1 MSKQI
6 WKNISSGWMQI
17 FLSLLFTMFITPIVV
32 NTLGREMYG
41 LWILIFN
48 MVGYLY
54 LADFGITNSISRLY
68 SKYNI
73 LEDKKKLGSLI
84 YTIYIIIILIDVLII
99 FLSFIFY
106 KPIMIFL
113 NIGDNFASIFTILFI
128 IATIE
133 VLIQMVLRVNIGILQ
148 GIHKF
153 NITYNFNSIN
163 VFVKFILIYFLI
175 YIEYFNIFTYTIVTS
190 GTKLIVNMFSFYI
203 IKTELSKINRKIDRE
218 IFKEMAS
225 LGSSSLIISLA
236 ISLYINVPILLF
248 GKLFSI
254 ENVILYSIPMSL
266 MLIVSKFI
274 NMIFVIM
281 GPKVSELKALDSENK
296 IYNISL
302 LGINISLLINFL
314 SIIFF
319 IFFVEDILKLWL
331 GDKELNLKD
340 FIIMYNISILLMT
353 SLMLENIQK
362 INNIIY
368 KSVGLHW
375 LATWDIVIS
384 IGLLFVL
391 VLFFYEIFGEYVF
404 ALSMVFVGGFR
415 FLFYKYIGRDKI
427 STASHSIFII
437 ILHLIGLSVLYYY
450 INNFMIVFYIKIL
463 LFLFI
468 FIFYGS
474 IYYLYIIKPLV
485 KKIRFKEG
493 E

>member
-1 MSKQI
+1 
-6 WKNISSGWMQI
+6 
-17 FLSLLFTMFITPIVV
+17 
-32 NTLGREMYG
+32 
-41 LWILIFN
+41 
-48 MVGYLY
+48 
-54 LADFGITNSISRLY
+54 
-68 SKYNI
+68 
-73 LEDKKKLGSLI
+73 
-84 YTIYIIIILIDVLII
+84 
-99 FLSFIFY
+99 
-106 KPIMIFL
+106 
-113 NIGDNFASIFTILFI
+113 
-128 IATIE
+128 
-133 VLIQMVLRVNIGILQ
+133 
-148 GIHKF
+148 
-153 NITYNFNSIN
+153 
-163 VFVKFILIYFLI
+163 
-175 YIEYFNIFTYTIVTS
+175 
-190 GTKLIVNMFSFYI
+190 MFSFYI
-203 IKTELSKINRKIDRE
+203 IKSELAKINRKIDRE

-281 GPKVSELKALDSENK
+281 GPKVSELKALGSENK

-331 GDKELNLKD
+331 GAKELNLED

-391 VLFFYEIFGEYVF
+391 VLFFHEIFGEYIF
-404 ALSMVFVGGFR
+404 ALSMVFIGGFR

-427 STASHSIFII
+427 STASHGIFII

-450 INNFMIVFYIKIL
+450 INNFTIVFYIKFL
-463 LFLFI
+463 LFLSI
-468 FIFYGS
+468 FTLYGS

-485 KKIRFKEG
+485 EKIKFKKG